1 MPDHLEA
8 IDDLYAISVIL
19 GSMWSLNHE
28 FGNVAGLSDA
38 IGFLSRV
45 IDNRTD
51 ILKYYADHGHDMSDE
66 LEDSDDEDRGNI
78 EDDDFEE

>member
-1 MPDHLEA
+1 MCAAPV
-8 IDDLYAISVIL
+8 SSWV
-19 GSMWSLNHE
+19 
-28 FGNVAGLSDA
+28 
-38 IGFLSRV
+38 
-45 IDNRTD
+45 RTD